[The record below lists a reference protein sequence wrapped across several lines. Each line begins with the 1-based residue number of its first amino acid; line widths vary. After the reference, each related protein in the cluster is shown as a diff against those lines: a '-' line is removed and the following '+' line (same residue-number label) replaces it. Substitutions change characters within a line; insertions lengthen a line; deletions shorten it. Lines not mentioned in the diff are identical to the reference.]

1 MGYQS
6 PIVLGPV
13 EIKKV
18 SLKIYLIEELRNFW
32 RSIGKLLLAK
42 FRKEVKRY
50 LFRFSFVSQHGKRGR
65 RNTTS
70 YEDVGE

>member
-18 SLKIYLIEELRNFW
+18 SLKIYLIEELRNF
-32 RSIGKLLLAK
+32 
-42 FRKEVKRY
+42 
-50 LFRFSFVSQHGKRGR
+50 
-65 RNTTS
+65 
-70 YEDVGE
+70 